1 MTMTPA
7 KRQKL
12 EAAWDWA
19 TAQLQVGT
27 APIDVIT
34 GLQEHHGAT
43 YTVRAC
49 TNTLRCA
56 GVTATCTWSKDQGL
70 LTAWRKNASQKL
82 IMENYA

>member
-1 MTMTPA
+1 MTPV

-12 EAAWDWA
+12 EAAWAW
-19 TAQLQVGT
+19 TTTQLQAGAT
-27 APIDVIT
+27 PIDVIT

-43 YTVRAC
+43 YTLRPC

-70 LTAWRKNASQKL
+70 LAAWCKNASLKL